1 MLRRD
6 RQLVRDQL
14 PERIESRLDVP
25 LSAAQQELHDAA
37 LVELRDTGREY
48 WLFGPSPARDND
60 ERIRQC
66 FDVLSLL
73 LWHMEHGPEFTG
85 RPGEGCRWCDYQA
98 LCHA

>member
-1 MLRRD
+1 MI
-6 RQLVRDQL
+6 QL
-14 PERIESRLDVP
+14 PAYLCM
-25 LSAAQQELHDAA
+25 LHAAGFRELHDAA

-73 LWHMEHGPEFTG
+73 LWYMEHGPEFTG